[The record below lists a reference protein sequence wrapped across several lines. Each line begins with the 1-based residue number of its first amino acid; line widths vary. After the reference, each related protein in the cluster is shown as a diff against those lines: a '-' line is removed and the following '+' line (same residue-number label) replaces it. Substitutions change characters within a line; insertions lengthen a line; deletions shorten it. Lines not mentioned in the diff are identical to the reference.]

1 MRRPATRIR
10 AVLYIGDFNMS
21 GTARGNLRFAIGLRL
36 PNYDRQCAFP
46 QGRAIDPLNANP
58 QDNNQTWELNPAFA
72 PIMTVSST
80 SVRYRDDLQLM
91 TQNIYSSAGPFA
103 SALFA
108 GLASRVWQQWI
119 GGSVRQ
125 REFFGQYGAR

>member
-1 MRRPATRIR
+1 MVT
-10 AVLYIGDFNMS
+10 S
-21 GTARGNLRFAIGLRL
+21 GSQSVSAYQTMTANA
-36 PNYDRQCAFP
+36 PST

-103 SALFA
+103 LHYLPGSLHAF
-108 GLASRVWQQWI
+108 GNN
-119 GGSVRQ
+119 GSVGV
-125 REFFGQYGAR
+125 FGSVNSRPNTASG